1 MGEEEVTI
9 IFDFIGE
16 KISVEVD
23 PALLDAVE
31 QEKKLYV

>member
-1 MGEEEVTI
+1 MGEEVTI
-9 IFDFIGE
+9 EFDFNGE

-31 QEKKLYV
+31 LSSI